1 MFVNERSMS
10 VDTMT
15 MTEKP
20 QRRTKAAQTED
31 TTRRLIDTARR
42 LFGERGY
49 ANTATEE
56 IVAEAGVT
64 RGALYH
70 HFQSKEG
77 LLAAVIYRVLEE
89 LAERI
94 TAAANT
100 TDDPFE
106 QLLCGAQAALTAI
119 LEPDIRRIVYV
130 DGSAVLDVAMW
141 DDLDNDPATRVI
153 HEHLERLLALGVIRP
168 LPIDALVC
176 MIGGALETAAQWI
189 ARSADR
195 DAALRDSLVTFA
207 ALMSGLRAA
216 AGSPPPVVRS
226 A

>member
-1 MFVNERSMS
+1 MS
-10 VDTMT
+10 VEAVT
-15 MTEKP
+15 MTETRP
-20 QRRTKAAQTED
+20 PRRTKAAQTED
-31 TTRRLIDTARR
+31 TTRKLIDTARR

-49 ANTATEE
+49 ANTATED

-77 LLAAVIYRVLEE
+77 LLAAVLYRVLEE

-106 QLLCGAQAALTAI
+106 QLLRGAQAALTAI
-119 LEPDIRRIVYV
+119 LEPEIRRIVYV
-130 DGSAVLDVAMW
+130 DGAAVLDVAMW
-141 DDLDNDPATRVI
+141 DDLDNDPTTRVI
-153 HEHLERLLALGVIRP
+153 HAHLERLLALGVIRP

-176 MIGGALETAAQWI
+176 MIGGALETSAHWI
-189 ARSADR
+189 AKASDR
-195 DAALRDSLVTFA
+195 DAALRDSLVTFT
-207 ALMSGLRAA
+207 ALMSGLRVDV
-216 AGSPPPVVRS
+216 GQQGPVGRS
-226 A
+226 G